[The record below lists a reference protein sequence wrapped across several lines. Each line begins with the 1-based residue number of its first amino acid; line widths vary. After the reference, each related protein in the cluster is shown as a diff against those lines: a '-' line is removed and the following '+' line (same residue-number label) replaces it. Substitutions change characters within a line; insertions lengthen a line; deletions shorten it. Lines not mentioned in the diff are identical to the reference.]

1 MLSFKDM
8 MTVMYRP
15 GEDELVNY
23 RAYRR
28 KRLNEGAEP
37 CNDCGCDP
45 CRCDEVMEA
54 LTIQQRQKKARIIR
68 RLKSR
73 IKIGRARAKKR
84 MASVKVLKRRTNKKA
99 RDLVVRKITKDIPK
113 KELTFARRQEIEK
126 RLDRPAFKARIQRLA
141 KRLYPKIRRAEMQR
155 KKG

>member
-28 KRLNEGAEP
+28 KRLSEQAETISVNEE
-37 CNDCGCDP
+37 DVD
-45 CRCDEVMEA
+45 EA
-54 LTIQQRQKKARIIR
+54 LTLQQRQKKARLIK

-73 IKIGRARAKKR
+73 IKLGRVRAKKR
-84 MASVKVLKRRTNKKA
+84 MANVKVLKRRTNKKA
-99 RDLVVRKITKDIPK
+99 RDMVVRKLTKDIPK
-113 KELTFARRQEIEK
+113 KDLSFARRQEIEK
-126 RLDRPAFKARIQRLA
+126 RLERPAMKQRIQRLA
-141 KRLYPKIRRAEMQR
+141 KRLLPKIRKAEMQR

>member
-28 KRLNEGAEP
+28 KRLCEETDSISVNEE
-37 CNDCGCDP
+37 DVD
-45 CRCDEVMEA
+45 EA
-54 LTIQQRQKKARIIR
+54 LTLQQRQKKARIIR

-84 MASVKVLKRRTNKKA
+84 MANVKVLKRRTNKKA
-99 RDLVVRKITKDIPK
+99 RDMVVR
-113 KELTFARRQEIEK
+113 
-126 RLDRPAFKARIQRLA
+126 
-141 KRLYPKIRRAEMQR
+141 
-155 KKG
+155 

>member
-28 KRLNEGAEP
+28 KRLCEETDSISVNEE
-37 CNDCGCDP
+37 DVD
-45 CRCDEVMEA
+45 EA
-54 LTIQQRQKKARIIR
+54 LTLQQRQKKARLIR

-84 MASVKVLKRRTNKKA
+84 MANVKVLKKRTNKKA
-99 RDLVVRKITKDIPK
+99 RDLVVRKLTKDIPK
-113 KELTFARRQEIEK
+113 KDLSFARRQEIEK
-126 RLDRPAFKARIQRLA
+126 RLERPAMKARIQRLA
-141 KRLYPKIRRAEMQR
+141 KRLLPQIRKAEMQR

>member
-8 MTVMYRP
+8 MAVMYRP

-28 KRLNEGAEP
+28 KRLSEETETISVNEE
-37 CNDCGCDP
+37 DVD
-45 CRCDEVMEA
+45 EA
-54 LTIQQRQKKARIIR
+54 LTLQQRQKKSRLIK

-73 IKIGRARAKKR
+73 IKLGRQRAKKR
-84 MASVKVLKRRTNKKA
+84 MANAKVLKRRTNKKA
-99 RDLVVRKITKDIPK
+99 RDIVVRKITKNIPK
-113 KELTFARRQEIEK
+113 KDLTFARRQEIEK
-126 RLDRPAFKARIQRLA
+126 RLERPAFKARIQRLA
-141 KRLYPKIRRAEMQR
+141 KRLLPQIRKAEMQR

>member
-8 MTVMYRP
+8 MPVMYRP

-28 KRLNEGAEP
+28 KRLCEETDSISVNEE
-37 CNDCGCDP
+37 DVD
-45 CRCDEVMEA
+45 EA
-54 LTIQQRQKKARIIR
+54 LTLQQRQKKARIIR

-84 MASVKVLKRRTNKKA
+84 MANVKVLKRRTNKKA
-99 RDLVVRKITKDIPK
+99 RDMVVRKLTKDIPK
-113 KELTFARRQEIEK
+113 KDLTFARRQEIEK
-126 RLDRPAFKARIQRLA
+126 RLERPAFKARIQRLA
-141 KRLYPKIRRAEMQR
+141 KRLYPKIRKAEMQR

>member
-28 KRLNEGAEP
+28 KRLCEETDSISVNEE
-37 CNDCGCDP
+37 DVD
-45 CRCDEVMEA
+45 EA
-54 LTIQQRQKKARIIR
+54 LTLQQRQKKARIIR

-84 MASVKVLKRRTNKKA
+84 MANVKVLKRRTNKKA
-99 RDLVVRKITKDIPK
+99 RDMVVRKLTKDIPK
-113 KELTFARRQEIEK
+113 KDLTFARRQEIEK
-126 RLDRPAFKARIQRLA
+126 RLERPAFKARIQRLA
-141 KRLYPKIRRAEMQR
+141 KRLFPKIRKAEMQR

>member
-28 KRLNEGAEP
+28 KRLSEQAETISVNEE
-37 CNDCGCDP
+37 DVD
-45 CRCDEVMEA
+45 EA
-54 LTIQQRQKKARIIR
+54 LTLQQRQKKARLIK

-73 IKIGRARAKKR
+73 IKLGRVRAKKR
-84 MASVKVLKRRTNKKA
+84 MANVKVLKRRTNKKA
-99 RDLVVRKITKDIPK
+99 RDLVVRKLTKDIPK
-113 KELTFARRQEIEK
+113 KDLSFARRQEIEK
-126 RLDRPAFKARIQRLA
+126 RLERPAMKQRIQRLA
-141 KRLYPKIRRAEMQR
+141 KRLLPKIRR
-155 KKG
+155 KPK

>member
-28 KRLNEGAEP
+28 KRLCEETDSISVNEE
-37 CNDCGCDP
+37 DVD
-45 CRCDEVMEA
+45 EA
-54 LTIQQRQKKARIIR
+54 LTLQQRQKKARIIR

-73 IKIGRARAKKR
+73 IKIGRARGKKR
-84 MASVKVLKRRTNKKA
+84 MANVKVLKRRTNKKA
-99 RDLVVRKITKDIPK
+99 RDMVVRKLTKDIPK
-113 KELTFARRQEIEK
+113 KDLTFARRQEIEK
-126 RLDRPAFKARIQRLA
+126 RLERPAFKARIQRLA
-141 KRLYPKIRRAEMQR
+141 KRLYPKIRKAEMQR